1 MEILKTY
8 IKMLIKKS
16 LKMKRQIDKDMI
28 KGNTYLLKF
37 LDTYQ

>member
-1 MEILKTY
+1 
-8 IKMLIKKS
+8 MLIKKS